1 MIITNRNRILCVCA
15 RVSVSQLRASLWHTR
30 DVSAFRLHCT
40 SREWVMKCVLT
51 VDSHFRRVTDFSHA
65 IGRCAPVDPA
75 VFNLNVADVYVT
87 DDVTMKRYVL
97 TNNEPAEK
105 KNADQRKSLSLQRLE
120 LWPIA
125 VPTALSLLWKCVYK
139 TLYKFRHHV
148 EIIH

>member
-1 MIITNRNRILCVCA
+1 
-15 RVSVSQLRASLWHTR
+15 
-30 DVSAFRLHCT
+30 
-40 SREWVMKCVLT
+40 MKCVLT

-120 LWPIA
+120 L
-125 VPTALSLLWKCVYK
+125 
-139 TLYKFRHHV
+139 
-148 EIIH
+148 